1 MKKKIAL
8 TITLGFTLLGLII
21 SGFYFFQHELNRRL
35 DLVSVPVSTSSLPPR
50 HTITAQDLTWIDIPS
65 AYLQA
70 DLLLSEAELVG
81 CWTRLESIIPRGSF
95 FYEEMIE
102 RPEEMTDFSI
112 TTLKEG
118 QAVFPLAVSI
128 DEISGQLMQPGQQV
142 DLYVYGQWP
151 DGQEMMDCLLRG
163 VRILELQNRYGER
176 IDQAEDTLPS
186 TVLLA
191 VDQAY
196 LSPLSIAEK
205 KGRIELYLTADS
217 YNQAE
222 CILAEESEVFRWL
235 KEER

>member
-1 MKKKIAL
+1 M
-8 TITLGFTLLGLII
+8 
-21 SGFYFFQHELNRRL
+21 
-35 DLVSVPVSTSSLPPR
+35 
-50 HTITAQDLTWIDIPS
+50 
-65 AYLQA
+65 
-70 DLLLSEAELVG
+70 SEAELVG

-222 CILAEESEVFRWL
+222 CILAEESEVLRWL